1 MAAPITDGV
10 VRAAQAGE
18 AAAFR
23 VIYEELAP
31 VVLGYLTAKG
41 VADPEAVT
49 SDVFLAALPRLRE
62 LSGGAAGLRTFVMS
76 VAHARMVDDARRRR
90 RQPVWYQYDVASDLR
105 SAASA
110 EHEAMELLGT
120 ARVVELLRDLPADQ
134 REVLVLRVVADLS
147 VQEVATVIGRSPGA
161 VKQLQHRA
169 VRKLRQI
176 VIEQGVTA

>member
-10 VRAAQAGE
+10 VRAAQDGE

-49 SDVFLAALPRLRE
+49 GDVFLAALPRLRE

-90 RQPVWYQYDVASDLR
+90 RQPV
-105 SAASA
+105 
-110 EHEAMELLGT
+110 
-120 ARVVELLRDLPADQ
+120 
-134 REVLVLRVVADLS
+134 
-147 VQEVATVIGRSPGA
+147 
-161 VKQLQHRA
+161 
-169 VRKLRQI
+169 
-176 VIEQGVTA
+176 

>member
-90 RQPVWYQYDVASDLR
+90 RQPVWCQYDSRPTSARRLGGARGDGVAR
-105 SAASA
+105 HVAGRRAA
-110 EHEAMELLGT
+110 
-120 ARVVELLRDLPADQ
+120 R
-134 REVLVLRVVADLS
+134 
-147 VQEVATVIGRSPGA
+147 RSPAGPA
-161 VKQLQHRA
+161 
-169 VRKLRQI
+169 
-176 VIEQGVTA
+176 

>member
-90 RQPVWYQYDVASDLR
+90 RQPVWYRIRRRVRPPLRCLGGARGDGVAR
-105 SAASA
+105 HGACRRAAA
-110 EHEAMELLGT
+110 
-120 ARVVELLRDLPADQ
+120 
-134 REVLVLRVVADLS
+134 
-147 VQEVATVIGRSPGA
+147 
-161 VKQLQHRA
+161 
-169 VRKLRQI
+169 
-176 VIEQGVTA
+176 

>member
-10 VRAAQAGE
+10 VRAAQDGE

-49 SDVFLAALPRLRE
+49 GDVFLAALPRLRE

-76 VAHARMVDDARRRR
+76 VAHARMVDDA
-90 RQPVWYQYDVASDLR
+90 PST
-105 SAASA
+105 S
-110 EHEAMELLGT
+110 
-120 ARVVELLRDLPADQ
+120 PAG
-134 REVLVLRVVADLS
+134 LVP
-147 VQEVATVIGRSPGA
+147 I
-161 VKQLQHRA
+161 
-169 VRKLRQI
+169 
-176 VIEQGVTA
+176 

>member
-10 VRAAQAGE
+10 VRAAQDGE

-49 SDVFLAALPRLRE
+49 ADVFLAALPRLRE

-90 RQPVWYQYDVASDLR
+90 RQPVWCQYDVGSDLR
-105 SAASA
+105 SAARRSTRQWSCSA
-110 EHEAMELLGT
+110 RGVSSSCCVISRRT
-120 ARVVELLRDLPADQ
+120 SAR
-134 REVLVLRVVADLS
+134 S
-147 VQEVATVIGRSPGA
+147 SSCG
-161 VKQLQHRA
+161 
-169 VRKLRQI
+169 
-176 VIEQGVTA
+176 

>member
-10 VRAAQAGE
+10 VRAAQDGE

-49 SDVFLAALPRLRE
+49 GDVFLAALPRLRE

-90 RQPVWYQYDVASDLR
+90 RQPVWCQYDVGSDLR
-105 SAASA
+105 AAASA
-110 EHEAMELLGT
+110 EHEAMELLGM

>member
-10 VRAAQAGE
+10 VRAAQDGE

-49 SDVFLAALPRLRE
+49 GDVFLAALPRLRE
-62 LSGGAAGLRTFVMS
+62 LSGGAAGLRTFVLS

-90 RQPVWYQYDVASDLR
+90 RQPVWCQYDVASDLR

-110 EHEAMELLGT
+110 EHEAMESIGT